1 MFRSCSPTAPETRLR
16 SRQRA
21 IIAPD
26 TTAPVIYAARDRYC
40 YVGEAVSYFKE
51 VFAEDNADPEPE
63 IEVDKSKVDA
73 KTAGTYD
80 VTYTATDHEATPRA
94 SR

>member
-1 MFRSCSPTAPETRLR
+1 MLTDRAGNETTVEAK
-16 SRQRA
+16 A

-51 VFAEDNADPEPE
+51 VFAEDNADPEPG
-63 IEVDKSKVDA
+63 DR
-73 KTAGTYD
+73 G
-80 VTYTATDHEATPRA
+80 
-94 SR
+94 